1 MVRSEGLAL
10 NPQLSVQL
18 ADLGRDLP
26 LTQVTLQ
33 PRSQA
38 EILQLIEAI
47 VGEGAPWTSNGGER
61 RQPGTTRLS
70 TPGALPAQ
78 QLEPPLVALRD
89 FLVAHTG
96 RQPLYRL
103 QTLR

>member
-18 ADLGRDLP
+18 ADLGRDLS

-33 PRSQA
+33 PLSQA
-38 EILQLIEAI
+38 EILQLLEAI

-61 RQPGTTRLS
+61 RQPGLRGFPP
-70 TPGALPAQ
+70 PGHY
-78 QLEPPLVALRD
+78 LRRSWRRPWWRWP
-89 FLVAHTG
+89 TSC
-96 RQPLYRL
+96 
-103 QTLR
+103 LRIRAANRCTCWSRS